1 MFTYLLI
8 YFLLMNIFAFYL
20 MYADKRKAKR
30 GQYRISEKTLW
41 ITAFLG
47 GATGAALGMRQ
58 FRHKTKH
65 LVFRIGLPIL
75 AIIEISV
82 LTYYAIIRLEA

>member
-1 MFTYLLI
+1 MFSYLLI
-8 YFLLMNIFAFYL
+8 YFLLINIFAFYL
-20 MYADKRKAKR
+20 MYADKRKAQR

-47 GATGAALGMRQ
+47 GATGAALSMSQ

-65 LVFRIGLPIL
+65 LAFKIGLPLL
-75 AIIEISV
+75 AILEIGA
-82 LTYYAIIRLEA
+82 LIYYAITRLEA